1 MRCGLLSPSW
11 NHEGFRTKGYE
22 VARDRRPDRVSH
34 LPQPASYL
42 ALRCRPP
49 SGDPIRPAALGVLP
63 GSLSA
68 AGRGQRRR
76 SIKMTRT
83 MITIRTTVPMPIY
96 IGVLP
101 WGDACS
107 CRCLRVRLPS
117 PVRIN
122 QKPAARATPTIR
134 RRWDDQL
141 GTWTSHA
148 EAGGWAQAGAKRSLS
163 PALPSTARNHSAD
176 APVPAGTRWAR
187 FRRSAAARCA
197 CRAGR

>member
-11 NHEGFRTKGYE
+11 NHEGSERRAIE
-22 VARDRRPDRVSH
+22 VARDCRPNRVSH

-49 SGDPIRPAALGVLP
+49 SGDPIRLAALGVLP
-63 GSLSA
+63 DSLSA

-96 IGVLP
+96 IAFLP

-122 QKPAARATPTIR
+122 QKPAARATPTIPR
-134 RRWDDQL
+134 RCLLEVANAAAPGHSSSGWTGPITTPRRSARSAGRAPGSRSPPSPNAWTVIKYPRVIWDDQL
-141 GTWTSHA
+141 GT
-148 EAGGWAQAGAKRSLS
+148 
-163 PALPSTARNHSAD
+163 
-176 APVPAGTRWAR
+176 
-187 FRRSAAARCA
+187 
-197 CRAGR
+197 